1 MQNHFK
7 ALISKLLSAK
17 LIVLLCLLSVQSFA
31 QDVTI
36 ISLFTE
42 THYKLR
48 DPDSLKSV
56 DAINSALASA
66 ESASRVLK
74 EDAANERR
82 TVVNTQNDFA
92 KSVTM
97 KNDYVAAVA
106 AYTKNGHDPY
116 EAQLSSYN
124 TDLNNYSQAVSR
136 HNSAV
141 AASDALPATQRSA
154 TTVASLNSEKTD
166 LDNWKAR
173 LNTQKSD
180 LDNSK
185 ANLDGQREVLL
196 KQKSDCEAAY
206 LAASDQLKISK
217 LRLKDI
223 LDQLQLCSYYADKC
237 NKLLIN
243 KFKYAGPSVT
253 NYFSLPA
260 YGQTIAEINS
270 QIDQFKTPAATV
282 WGN

>member
-1 MQNHFK
+1 MSIYLKTVFNKSFK
-7 ALISKLLSAK
+7 TM
-17 LIVLLCLLSVQSFA
+17 LIVLFCLPSVQSFA
-31 QDVTI
+31 QDITI

-74 EDAANERR
+74 EDAANEKRI
-82 TVVNTQNDFA
+82 VLNTQSDFTKA
-92 KSVTM
+92 VTM
-97 KNDYVAAVA
+97 KNDYVATVA
-106 AYTKNGHDPY
+106 AYTRNGHDPY
-116 EAQLSSYN
+116 EAQLSSY
-124 TDLNNYSQAVSR
+124 TADLNNYSQAVSR
-136 HNSAV
+136 HNTAV

-154 TTVASLNSEKTD
+154 TTVASLNSEKAD
-166 LDNWKAR
+166 LDNWNTR
-173 LNTQKSD
+173 LNTQKSN
-180 LDNSK
+180 LDASK

-217 LRLKDI
+217 LRLKDV
-223 LDQLQLCSYYADKC
+223 LDQLQLCGYYADKC
-237 NKLLIN
+237 NKLLTN
-243 KFKYAGPSVT
+243 KFKYTGAPVT
-253 NYFSLPA
+253 AYFAAPA
-260 YGQTIAEINS
+260 YQETLADINA
-270 QIDQFKTPAATV
+270 QIDKFTTTAATV

>member
-1 MQNHFK
+1 MPVHFK
-7 ALISKLLSAK
+7 AISNKVCIR
-17 LIVLLCLLSVQSFA
+17 LIVLFCLFSLQSFA

-48 DPDSLKSV
+48 DPDSLQSV
-56 DAINSALASA
+56 DAINSALGSA

-74 EDAANERR
+74 EDAANEKR
-82 TVVNTQNDFA
+82 TVVNTQADFA
-92 KSVTM
+92 KSVTQ

-124 TDLNNYSQAVSR
+124 ADLNNYSQAVSR
-136 HNSAV
+136 HNAAV
-141 AASDALPATQRSA
+141 AASDALPATQRNA

-185 ANLDGQREVLL
+185 ANLDSQREVLL

-206 LAASDQLKISK
+206 IVAADQLKISK
-217 LRLKDI
+217 LRFKDI
-223 LDQLQLCSYYADKC
+223 LDQLVLCEYYADKC
-237 NKLLIN
+237 NKLLAN
-243 KFKYAGPSVT
+243 KFKYTGTPI
-253 NYFSLPA
+253 
-260 YGQTIAEINS
+260 TIWFTSTSYHDIITDVNA
-270 QIDQFKTPAATV
+270 QIDSFKTTAATV